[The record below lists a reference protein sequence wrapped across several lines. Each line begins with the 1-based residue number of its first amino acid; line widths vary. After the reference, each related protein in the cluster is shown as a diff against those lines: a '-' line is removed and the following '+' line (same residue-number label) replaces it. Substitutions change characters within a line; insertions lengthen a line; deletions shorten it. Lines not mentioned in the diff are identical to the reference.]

1 MQLLETG
8 GKRLLQNSQLEAP
21 SRNSCSG
28 DGAAER
34 DPKGRGG
41 EFVPKKTGKSH
52 NSPGICCSRCLRE
65 GRSCSRRILGAPK
78 ETTPFPASGMSQGEA
93 GSAHPTGIP
102 AGSSFD
108 PGPAPAIPA
117 AAFPPSQGSRGIL
130 PVFAPGMFP
139 LDPPHPALFLPSFL
153 PAFPRTL
160 LPSSAAPSWVGL
172 DRFSQILG
180 SGGSCGA
187 AQSSALYSQGSFPR
201 LIPGA
206 HSRGSFP
213 ELIPRAH
220 SIPLAPSAALQ
231 CGSKPCHDAS
241 EQTDLPREFPPFSPS
256 LRPHLGIPKAGSE
269 NPAGSVFNSC

>member
-34 DPKGRGG
+34 DLKGRGG
-41 EFVPKKTGKSH
+41 EFVPKKPGKSH

-201 LIPGA
+201 LIPRA
-206 HSRGSFP
+206 HSQGSFP
-213 ELIPRAH
+213 GLIPSPWLHLQLSSADQSLATTPR
-220 SIPLAPSAALQ
+220 SRRIFPENSPLF
-231 CGSKPCHDAS
+231 
-241 EQTDLPREFPPFSPS
+241 LP
-256 LRPHLGIPKAGSE
+256 LCAPHLGIPKAGLE

>member
-41 EFVPKKTGKSH
+41 EFVPKKPGKSH

-139 LDPPHPALFLPSFL
+139 LDPPHPALFLPSFQL
-153 PAFPRTL
+153 FPGRSCQAQL
-160 LPSSAAPSWVGL
+160 LHPGWGWIVFPKSWEAGEAVEL
-172 DRFSQILG
+172 LR
-180 SGGSCGA
+180 
-187 AQSSALYSQGSFPR
+187 ALHFIPKGHSQGSFP
-201 LIPGA
+201 G
-206 HSRGSFP
+206 
-213 ELIPRAH
+213 LIPRAH
-220 SIPLAPSAALQ
+220 SQ
-231 CGSKPCHDAS
+231 GSFHPPGSICSSPVRIKA
-241 EQTDLPREFPPFSPS
+241 LPRRLGADGSSQRIPPFFS
-256 LRPHLGIPKAGSE
+256 LSAPPPWNSQGRLGKSSGIR
-269 NPAGSVFNSC
+269 F